1 MVAKFVTKQA
11 ENGQFYWNL
20 LANNN
25 EVIAVSE
32 MYTTKQACKN
42 GVEAVKSTVATA
54 PIEDQTAVKEDK
66 VSTEKTTRSFIRR
79 R

>member
-1 MVAKFVTKQA
+1 MVAKFVIKQA
-11 ENGQFYWNL
+11 DNGQFYWNL

-32 MYTTKQACKN
+32 MYATKQACKN
-42 GVEAVKSTVATA
+42 GIEAAKSVVATA
-54 PIEDQTAVKEDK
+54 PIDDQTAKSDTNASTKETK
-66 VSTEKTTRSFIRR
+66 SFIRR